1 MTYYPMTSDPADDHG
16 VDYDALA
23 ARVQHS
29 ADALAQQDADY
40 NAGRIVVNAAHHEA
54 RAALLADY
62 RAKEEA
68 EEAERMADEDER
80 ASAHLMAGYTSST
93 CGEY

>member
-1 MTYYPMTSDPADDHG
+1 MDGLLMTYYSMTSDPADDDG

-40 NAGRIVVNAAHHEA
+40 AEDCQPDPNAEG
-54 RAALLADY
+54 DF
-62 RAKEEA
+62 
-68 EEAERMADEDER
+68 
-80 ASAHLMAGYTSST
+80 
-93 CGEY
+93 